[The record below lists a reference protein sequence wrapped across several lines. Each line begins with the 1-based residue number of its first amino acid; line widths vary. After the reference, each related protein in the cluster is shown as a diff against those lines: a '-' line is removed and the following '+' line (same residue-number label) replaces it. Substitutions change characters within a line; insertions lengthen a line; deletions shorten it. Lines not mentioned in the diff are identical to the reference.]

1 MKLTAPKIM
10 TWLIAVFLGVIG
22 LVAYLGAVASIA
34 PYAFWFAAAG
44 LALLAIGTAL
54 KGL

>member
-22 LVAYLGAVASIA
+22 LVAYLGAVTSIA
-34 PYAFWFAAAG
+34 PYAFWFEAVG
-44 LALLAIGTAL
+44 LALLVLGTAI